1 VIAAENGHRSVTLE
15 GTSLSYRITGPGTNT
30 ALVLLHPWFGC
41 RQFWD
46 QTVNGLADRR
56 CLTVD
61 FYSLADGDWARWASP
76 EQLAA
81 AVVAMLDNE
90 HLECVDVMGNSVG
103 GIVAQVLASTHPDKV
118 RRLVLVGTG
127 AMTSGVNRGFAR
139 AVDTWIACA
148 GEGTAPRRETTE
160 ATIAMLFST
169 DLDEPTRRTFVDA
182 VMQTDPAF
190 IAAVLSAARDLDLT
204 DQLPRITA
212 PTLVLRGTE
221 DCARTAQHAAQLA
234 AGIPNALWTEIP
246 GAGHSPMV
254 DHPAEFNRLVS
265 AHLS

>member
-46 QTVNGLADRR
+46 QTVNALADRR

-90 HLECVDVMGNSVG
+90 HLECVDVVGNSVG
-103 GIVAQVLASTHPDKV
+103 GIVAQVLASAHPDKV

-190 IAAVLSAARDLDLT
+190 IAAVLSAARGLDLT